1 MEDADL
7 MRRAIELA
15 MRGRGRVEPNPMVGC
30 VIARQGRIIAE
41 GHYQQFGGPHAEV
54 NALAACADPAGATA
68 FVSLEPC
75 CGYADKR
82 TPPCTRALIGA
93 KLSRVVAAC
102 QDPNPYVSGKGL
114 AELRSAPIAVE
125 EGLLADEARQLDAA
139 YFKTILQ
146 RRPYVT
152 LKWAQTADGKVAGPG
167 GQRLA
172 IGNDASLAAVH
183 QLRSRSDAILVGI
196 GTVRADDP
204 LLTARVPNPRL
215 ASLRIVLDTH
225 LRISFD
231 SQIVKTAPQSP
242 TIVCCRQSAYDQK
255 PDWVSGMN
263 RRHLEVLPLRVEAD
277 GRLSLDDL
285 LDKLGKRGLTH
296 VLVEP
301 GPTLAESFLREN
313 LADRVWIFRSP
324 KRTGPEKSP
333 EAAKIDYPATGSVTL
348 DGDELTEYLNRGGN
362 AFYALQKSADL
373 ALVISHWSLVIGQRH
388 GVR

>member
-1 MEDADL
+1 MAEADVPMADTDL
-7 MRRAIELA
+7 MRRAIEIA

-41 GHYQQFGGPHAEV
+41 GHHQQFGCPHAEV
-54 NALAACADPAGATA
+54 NALSACGDVAGATA

-75 CGYADKR
+75 CAYPGKKS
-82 TPPCTRALIGA
+82 PPCTQTLIRS

-114 AELRSAPIAVE
+114 AELRSAGIAVE

-139 YFKTILQ
+139 YFKIILQ

-172 IGNDASLAAVH
+172 ISNDASLAAVH

-215 ASLRIVLDTH
+215 APLRIVLDTH
-225 LRISFD
+225 LRISLD
-231 SQIVKTAPQSP
+231 SQIVKTASESP
-242 TIVCCRQSAYDQK
+242 PIVCCGQSAFDEK
-255 PDWVSGMN
+255 PDWVSRLNGCQV
-263 RRHLEVLPLRVEAD
+263 EVLPLGVDTD

-285 LDKLGKRGLTH
+285 LDELGKRGLTH
-296 VLVEP
+296 LLVEP
-301 GPTLAESFLREN
+301 GPALAESFLRKN

-324 KRTGPEKSP
+324 KRVGPEKSP
-333 EAAKIDYPATGSVTL
+333 EAATIDYPATGNVVL
-348 DGDELTEYLNRGGN
+348 DGDELTEYLNPGGS
-362 AFYALQKSADL
+362 AFYAMQRSADL
-373 ALVISHWSLVIGQRH
+373 SLVTSH
-388 GVR
+388 

>member
-1 MEDADL
+1 MSDTDL
-7 MRRAIELA
+7 MRRAIEMA

-41 GHYQQFGGPHAEV
+41 GHHQQFGGPHAEA
-54 NALAACADPAGATA
+54 NALAVCADPAGATA

-75 CGYADKR
+75 CGYAGKR
-82 TPPCTRALIGA
+82 SPPCTRALIGS

-102 QDPNPYVSGKGL
+102 RDPNPFVSGKGL
-114 AELRSAPIAVE
+114 AELRSAGIAVE

-139 YFKTILQ
+139 YFKTIL
-146 RRPYVT
+146 RHRPYVT
-152 LKWAQTADGKVAGPG
+152 LKWAQTADGRIAGPG

-172 IGNDASLAAVH
+172 ISNDASLSAMH

-215 ASLRIVLDTH
+215 APLRIVLDTH
-225 LRISFD
+225 LRLGLD
-231 SQIVKTAPQSP
+231 SQIVRTASQSP
-242 TIVCCRQSAYDQK
+242 PIVCCGQSAFDEK
-255 PDWVSGMN
+255 ADLISRMN
-263 RRHLEVLPLRVEAD
+263 SFQVEVLPLRVEAD

-296 VLVEP
+296 LLVEP
-301 GPTLAESFLREN
+301 GPTLAESFLRRN

-324 KRTGPEKSP
+324 KRIGPEKSP
-333 EAAKIDYPATGSVTL
+333 EAAKIDYPATGSVAL
-348 DGDELTEYLNRGGN
+348 DGDELTEYLNPDGS
-362 AFYALQKSADL
+362 AFHTLQKSADL
-373 ALVISHWSLVIGQRH
+373 ALVMGH
-388 GVR
+388 

>member
-1 MEDADL
+1 MAEADVPMADTDL
-7 MRRAIELA
+7 MRRAIEIA

-41 GHYQQFGGPHAEV
+41 GHHQQFGCPHAEV
-54 NALAACADPAGATA
+54 NALSACGDVAGATA

-75 CGYADKR
+75 CAYPGKKS
-82 TPPCTRALIGA
+82 PPCTQTLIRS

-114 AELRSAPIAVE
+114 AELRSAGIAVE

-139 YFKTILQ
+139 YFKIILQ

-172 IGNDASLAAVH
+172 ISNDASLAAVH

-215 ASLRIVLDTH
+215 APLRIVLDTH
-225 LRISFD
+225 LRISLD
-231 SQIVKTAPQSP
+231 SQIVKTASESP
-242 TIVCCRQSAYDQK
+242 PIVCCGQSAFDEK
-255 PDWVSGMN
+255 PDWVSRLNGCQV
-263 RRHLEVLPLRVEAD
+263 EVLPLGVDTD

-285 LDKLGKRGLTH
+285 LDELGKRGLTH
-296 VLVEP
+296 LLVEP
-301 GPTLAESFLREN
+301 GPALAESFLRKN

-324 KRTGPEKSP
+324 KRVGPEKSP
-333 EAAKIDYPATGSVTL
+333 EAATIDYPATGNVVL
-348 DGDELTEYLNRGGN
+348 DGDELTEYL
-362 AFYALQKSADL
+362 
-373 ALVISHWSLVIGQRH
+373 
-388 GVR
+388 

>member
-1 MEDADL
+1 MQDADL

-15 MRGRGRVEPNPMVGC
+15 MQGRGRVEPNPMVGC

-41 GHYQQFGGPHAEV
+41 GHHRQFGGPHAEV

-75 CGYADKR
+75 CAYADKR
-82 TPPCTRALIGA
+82 SPPCTQALIGS
-93 KLSRVVAAC
+93 KLSRVVVAC

-114 AELRSAPIAVE
+114 AELRSASIAVE
-125 EGLLADEARQLDAA
+125 EGLLADQARQLNAA
-139 YFKTILQ
+139 YFKIILR

-152 LKWAQTADGKVAGPG
+152 LKWAQTADGKIAGPG

-172 IGNDASLAAVH
+172 ISNDASLAAVH

-215 ASLRIVLDTH
+215 APLRIVLDTH
-225 LRISFD
+225 FRLALD

-242 TIVCCRQSAYDQK
+242 PIVCCGQSAFDEN
-255 PDWVSGMN
+255 PDLVSRMN
-263 RRHLEVLPLRVEAD
+263 GCKVEVLPLRVEAD

-285 LDKLGKRGLTH
+285 LDELGKRGLTH
-296 VLVEP
+296 LLVEP
-301 GPTLAESFLREN
+301 GPTLAESFLRKN

-324 KRTGPEKSP
+324 KRVSPEKAP
-333 EAAKIDYPATGSVTL
+333 EAAKFDYPATGSVTL
-348 DGDELTEYLNRGGN
+348 DGDELTEYLNPGGS
-362 AFYALQKSADL
+362 AFHTLQKSADL
-373 ALVISHWSLVIGQRH
+373 ALVKC
-388 GVR
+388 